1 MPRPLHTLPEIL
13 QLACGRAVDA
23 DAGVARRWQLVLGSI
38 LLGVALSA
46 LWGLAAGSTSPALAL
61 GNGFKVPL
69 VVTLSAVV
77 ALPAGLLALKLTG
90 AAYRATDLTVSF
102 ASGILGGTL
111 VLAALAPLVA
121 LYDQTS
127 VTIGSR
133 IAVGSA
139 ILALLVGVAVL
150 ARNVLRR
157 RPPGT
162 RRRAAIFPA
171 SVLVLMQLATLL
183 QLIALASPI
192 LPHDTPFEGGVDQ
205 LIGSTK

>member
-1 MPRPLHTLPEIL
+1 MPRPLHTLSEIL
-13 QLACGRAVDA
+13 HLACGRAADC
-23 DAGVARRWQLVLGSI
+23 DAGVARRWQLVLGSL

-46 LWGLAAGSTSPALAL
+46 LWGMAAGSTAPALAL

-69 VVTLSAVV
+69 VVILSAVV
-77 ALPAGLLALKLTG
+77 ALPAGLLALKLSG

-127 VTIGSR
+127 VLVGSR

-139 ILALLVGVAVL
+139 ILALLVGAAVL
-150 ARNVLRR
+150 TRNLLRQ

-162 RRRAAIFPA
+162 RRRAALFPA
-171 SVLVLMQLATLL
+171 GVLVVVQLATLL

-205 LIGSTK
+205 LIGSRN